1 MKRFVAPSTSRSEAH
16 DPAKSTKAEP
26 EVEEAEDRDLD
37 RSWYDMEEEGFGMN
51 VALFSDHD
59 YKAEEAMLQRKREL
73 MQQHLKR
80 RDGSTMTLAQ
90 SKRASEI
97 QSDLRAW
104 EDNRLMTSGVVRA
117 KERLDADFDSD
128 CRVLLIVH
136 DTRPPFLDGRILFTK
151 QVELVLPVKDPTS
164 DMAVVARRGS
174 RIVKEMRAKR
184 EANRSRERF
193 WEVSG
198 SNMAKITGVTTK
210 EIKEEAPWT

>member
-1 MKRFVAPSTSRSEAH
+1 
-16 DPAKSTKAEP
+16 
-26 EVEEAEDRDLD
+26 
-37 RSWYDMEEEGFGMN
+37 
-51 VALFSDHD
+51 
-59 YKAEEAMLQRKREL
+59 

-80 RDGSTMTLAQ
+80 RDGSTMTLAR

-151 QVELVLPVKDPTS
+151 QVEPCP
-164 DMAVVARRGS
+164 
-174 RIVKEMRAKR
+174 
-184 EANRSRERF
+184 
-193 WEVSG
+193 
-198 SNMAKITGVTTK
+198 
-210 EIKEEAPWT
+210 